1 MSTEEN
7 WGAGVAGR
15 RVVLGRLCAWNGRLA
30 PHDRQQRCQFPQSR
44 VIDVALEI
52 DHLVE
57 WQPVVDPAPAIE
69 LRLVAGVEADRGLA
83 GCQPQR
89 EPLLLLANADTATR
103 SAQITLRQA
112 ISQPAGRHAEDLHIA
127 GIQAELF
134 VELTKQRLLGSFAT
148 LDAAL
153 RKPIGRAHV

>member
-7 WGAGVAGR
+7 YRSRLR
-15 RVVLGRLCAWNGRLA
+15 RRQVCLRRLCAWHGRLA

-57 WQPVVDPAPAIE
+57 WKPVVDPAPAIE

-83 GCQPQR
+83 GCPPQR
-89 EPLLLLANADTATR
+89 QPLLLLAIQNKAT
-103 SAQITLRQA
+103 SWAQITMRQRT
-112 ISQPAGRHAEDLHIA
+112 S
-127 GIQAELF
+127 
-134 VELTKQRLLGSFAT
+134 
-148 LDAAL
+148 
-153 RKPIGRAHV
+153 